1 MPAPPAGDAPPAPSA
16 PAGDF
21 NLERVRPARP
31 DAARRETA
39 KPAAAKATAAKR
51 PAAKRTSTRASV
63 ADKTW
68 VEPSGS
74 TCPPSHPIKA
84 KKPSFLYH
92 LPGMAAYERTK
103 PDRCYRD
110 ERAAR
115 ADGFLKAKR

>member
-1 MPAPPAGDAPPAPSA
+1 PAPAA

-21 NLERVRPARP
+21 DLERVRPFRP
-31 DAARRETA
+31 DTVRREAA
-39 KPAAAKATAAKR
+39 KPPAAKAPAAKAQAAKR
-51 PAAKRTSTRASV
+51 PATKRTSTRASV
-63 ADKTW
+63 ADKAW

-84 KKPSFLYH
+84 QKPSFLYH

-110 ERAAR
+110 ERGAR